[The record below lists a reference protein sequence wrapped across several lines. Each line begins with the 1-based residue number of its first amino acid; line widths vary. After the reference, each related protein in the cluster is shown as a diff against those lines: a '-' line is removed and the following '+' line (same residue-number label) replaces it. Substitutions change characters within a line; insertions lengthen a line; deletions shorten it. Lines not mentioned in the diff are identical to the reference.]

1 MENGINFTS
10 DKIGQWRQ
18 MMISAYSKPEVRQ
31 NIRQSDEWRRQMEIE
46 VIKHVS
52 TCAVEQVQKMRK
64 NLENIEVNKIK
75 YLVNNE
81 FYNANVVNEILCFTN
96 ALIYLQPETSEII
109 GINEKIRQWF
119 HNLRKIGEESIYGD
133 VLISDLGHNQTQ
145 KPQNNA
151 SDLFILKIPKI
162 ESADILHEYFIGIF
176 GTNLLRIYLPNFVYV
191 FGGFQCSPP
200 VIDDKDNRVI
210 TWCNNLKVNIDYV
223 IYENIVP
230 SVSFQSYVENCSFN
244 EFLDKYMQVLYS
256 LKKANEL
263 IDFTHYDL
271 HAGNVLIRSIQHPKF
286 YIPYQTERGITE
298 YLYTDGIATLID
310 YGNSH
315 IALNNQHYGS
325 AQLMYVG
332 IMPDRSFPMY
342 DAYKLLMTSMEIMLQ
357 YNNIECLRKTEIL
370 FRFFNKTD
378 PIDTAILTQKQYY
391 YSFPYTQE
399 TMNITY
405 DHLLRY
411 IRNNV
416 VINFLVLTPE
426 NAPVISCSNPLST
439 EICRN
444 RSDIE
449 NFIGVRSSEVIEGE
463 REEMMRGYEFVDRVR
478 ILKSENKIDESNLI
492 SSQYPYREEIARL
505 YDEYLDKLNNVE
517 EEIAEFRRT
526 MVNPRIKG
534 LMIDDIFTSMI
545 LAKYRN
551 YIYWLSDIID
561 IIEEMKSILDLIMEI
576 IKIYNVMYDAVNIII
591 KEYDRLDGIINNNI
605 SQYIGMIQEDYDYL
619 NILVDTDP
627 AINNILK
634 KYPIYRWYLTGVWRF
649 LAATQEYK

>member
-1 MENGINFTS
+1 MDNHINFTS

-46 VIKHVS
+46 VIKYVS
-52 TCAVEQVQKMRK
+52 SCAVEQVQKMRK

-96 ALIYLQPETSEII
+96 ALIYLQPETNDIMRT
-109 GINEKIRQWF
+109 NEKIRQWF
-119 HNLRKIGEESIYGD
+119 HNLRKIGDESIYGD
-133 VLISDLGHNQTQ
+133 VLISDLGQPHQ
-145 KPQNNA
+145 KNKNNA
-151 SDLFILKIPKI
+151 SDLFILKVPKI

-176 GTNLLRIYLPNFVYV
+176 GTNLLRVYLPNFVYV

-200 VIDDKDNRVI
+200 VIDDNRVI

-230 SVSFQSYVENCSFN
+230 SVSFHSYVENCSF
-244 EFLDKYMQVLYS
+244 EQFLDKYMQVLYS

-298 YLYTDGIATLID
+298 YLLTDGIATLID
-310 YGNSH
+310 YGHSH
-315 IALNNQHYGS
+315 IAINNQHYGN
-325 AQLMYVG
+325 AQLMYTG

-342 DAYKLLMTSMEIMLQ
+342 DAYKLLMTSMENMLY
-357 YNNIECLRKTEIL
+357 YNNIQCLRKAEIL

-378 PIDTAILTQKQYY
+378 SLDSAILTQKQYY
-391 YSFPYTQE
+391 YSFPYVQE

-405 DHLLRY
+405 DDLLRY

-416 VINFLVLTPE
+416 VINFLVLSPE
-426 NAPVISCSNPLST
+426 NAPVISCSDPLST

-449 NFIGVRSSEVIEGE
+449 NFIGIQSSEIIE
-463 REEMMRGYEFVDRVR
+463 EEKMMTPYEFVDRVR
-478 ILKSENKIDESNLI
+478 ILKSENKVDKVNLI
-492 SSQYPYREEIARL
+492 SSRYGYREEIARL
-505 YDEYLDKLNNVE
+505 YDEYLNKLSNLE
-517 EEIAEFRRT
+517 EGIAEFRGQ
-526 MVNPRIKG
+526 MGNPRVKG
-534 LMIDDIFTSMI
+534 IMVEDIFTPMMVV
-545 LAKYRN
+545 KYRE
-551 YIYWLSDIID
+551 YIHWLSDIID

-576 IKIYNVMYDAVNIII
+576 IKIYNVMYDAVNIIV
-591 KEYDRLDGIINNNI
+591 KEYDRIDGIINNNI
-605 SQYIGMIQEDYDYL
+605 SRYIGMIQEDYDYL
-619 NILVDTDP
+619 NVLVDMDP
-627 AINNILK
+627 AINNMLK
-634 KYPIYRWYLTGVWRF
+634 RYPMYRWYWMGLWRF
-649 LAATQEYK
+649 LAATQEYR